1 MSVRLL
7 PRLIAF
13 LGIAIGGIY
22 FIGIDILNYR
32 IGAQRFT
39 VTALMPT
46 ASGLYPGAGVSY
58 RGISVGQVT
67 SLHLSPT
74 GVAVKLGIDPGTHIP
89 DNGIAKVM
97 QLSALGEQ
105 YLDLQPDRGGGPYL
119 HAGSVIPA
127 SRIGLP
133 TPIGTALVDLGTL
146 LRSVNGND
154 LQTFESW
161 LASAFIGTGP
171 GLRQI
176 ITTGQQLFDSLAAA
190 QPETVNLIVDGNT
203 DLHTLQATSNDF
215 QTFSRGLA
223 EFTAQLKNSNTD
235 LQALINNSSAAA
247 STVGPFLA
255 ANNPTIASLIQ
266 NFATDAQ
273 AAYLY
278 QPAVQAFFQILPI
291 VSNRAAAALA
301 GGVAHGEASFNIGQP
316 VCAYVPAAMIHGP
329 TQPTSIAEL
338 NNGCTTR
345 NGDMLQRGAYNA
357 PGG

>member
-1 MSVRLL
+1 MNRRLL

-13 LGIAIGGIY
+13 LAVLIGGVY
-22 FIGIDILNYR
+22 YIGIDILNYR

-46 ASGLYPGAGVSY
+46 ASGLYPGAGISY
-58 RGISVGQVT
+58 RGVSVGQVT
-67 SLHLSPT
+67 ALQLSPT
-74 GVAVKLGIDPGTHIP
+74 GVTVKFGIDPGTHIP
-89 DNGIAKVM
+89 DNGVALVK

-105 YLDLQPDRGGGPYL
+105 YLELEPARAGAPYL
-119 HAGSVIPA
+119 HGGSVIPA
-127 SRIGLP
+127 SRVVLP
-133 TPIGTALVDLGTL
+133 TPIGTALVDLSTL

-171 GLRQI
+171 GLHQI
-176 ITTGQQLFDSLAAA
+176 ITTGQQLFDSLVAA
-190 QPETVNLIVDGNT
+190 QPETVNLIVDGKT

-215 QTFSRGLA
+215 QTFSQGLA
-223 EFTAQLKNSNTD
+223 QFTAQLKNSNGD

-255 ANNPTIASLIQ
+255 SNNPDIESLIQ

-273 AAYLY
+273 AASVY

-291 VSNRAAAALA
+291 VANRGSGALA
-301 GGVAHGEASFNIGQP
+301 GGMAHGEVSFNIGQP
-316 VCAYVPAAMIHGP
+316 VCAYIPAAMIHGP

-338 NNGCTTR
+338 DNGCATS
-345 NGDMLQRGAYNA
+345 NPAMLQRGADNS